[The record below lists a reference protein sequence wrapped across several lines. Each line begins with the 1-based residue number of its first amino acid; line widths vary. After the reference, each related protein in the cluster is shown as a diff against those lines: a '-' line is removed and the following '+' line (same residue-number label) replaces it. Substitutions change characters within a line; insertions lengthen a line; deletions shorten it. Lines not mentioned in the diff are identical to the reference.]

1 LRQKNDTER
10 DIMIFFC
17 ADYYFEQRMY
27 EILTLADSALC
38 ANNSKMPIY
47 GWTLVSACLKTHGLK
62 KLSE

>member
-47 GWTLVSACLKTHGLK
+47 GWTLDIMDGC
-62 KLSE
+62 